1 MNFYSTPSPYP
12 WDAFHLVSREA
23 IEEVVRN
30 VQAPVALIAM
40 EFLANMSASI
50 QGLYDVHL
58 PTGQTCPTSLYLAVI
73 AESGERKTAVHH
85 RQRRSTSLTGSAR
98 RSTLPIVSST
108 NWQ

>member
-23 IEEVVRN
+23 IEEVVRH

-40 EFLANMSASI
+40 EFLANMSAAT

-58 PTGQTCPTSLYLAVI
+58 PTGQTCPTSLY
-73 AESGERKTAVHH
+73 ESPRVLRRLKTLRGLSHEKVE
-85 RQRRSTSLTGSAR
+85 
-98 RSTLPIVSST
+98 
-108 NWQ
+108 